1 MSHIWL
7 TEAECTIPWSTGS
20 HCGLFLIIS
29 EGEFLSMWFGS
40 YYNFLVEGSS
50 SSSVQS

>member
-29 EGEFLSMWFGS
+29 EGEFLSM
-40 YYNFLVEGSS
+40 YLALTTFLGFPIC
-50 SSSVQS
+50 